1 MHKFIKVNY
10 VVKLMLLVLI
20 STVISVFM
28 SNFGIDKESI
38 IMVYLVG
45 VLIVTVVTKGY
56 IYGAVAS
63 VLSVLMFN
71 YLFTVPIHT
80 FMIYN
85 PSDVSLLLFFFIAS
99 LISSSLTSRF
109 QEQLVIAEE
118 KKHTACLLYEIT
130 NSFLNITGKNNI
142 IMQGIKYIYDHT
154 GYASE
159 VELIDDNEIYRD
171 NMAEIDK
178 SNTMVMELDIHRLKK
193 KIGTIKIFYKS
204 NDIKLDSELL
214 IKMVVTQM
222 GITLDREFIYNEREN
237 IRIKMEREHLRS
249 NLLRGISHDLRTPLT
264 AIVGASGVILEDV
277 DKLDL
282 ESIKKLVKDINEES
296 LWLNNLVENILNMTR
311 IGEGK
316 MVIQKQDE
324 VVDDIIDEALRHI
337 SGLINNRNID
347 VSFPDE
353 VISVPMD
360 GKLIVQVLI
369 NLLDNAIKHTK
380 ENEEIHLNVFT
391 KDSNIVFEV
400 ADEGCGI
407 DEKIKDSLFKSFVT
421 SGSKVIDGK
430 RGMGLGL
437 AICKAIVNAHG
448 GEITAENRD
457 GKGAVFKFT
466 LPLMEE

>member
-1 MHKFIKVNY
+1 
-10 VVKLMLLVLI
+10 MLLVLI

-171 NMAEIDK
+171 NMVEIDK

>member
-1 MHKFIKVNY
+1 MQKLTKLNY
-10 VVKLMLLVLI
+10 VIKLVLLVLA
-20 STVISVFM
+20 STIISVFM
-28 SNFGIDKESI
+28 QNFGIDKESI

-45 VLIVTVVTKGY
+45 VLIITVVTKGY

-63 VLSVLMFN
+63 IVSVLMFN

-109 QEQLVIAEE
+109 QEQLVISEE
-118 KKHTACLLYEIT
+118 KKQTACLLYEIT
-130 NSFLNITGKNNI
+130 NSFLNITGKRNI

-159 VELIDDNEIYRD
+159 VELIEDDEIYRD
-171 NMAEIDK
+171 NTIEVDK

-204 NDIKLDSELL
+204 NRITLDSELL

-264 AIVGASGVILEDV
+264 AIVGASGVIVENI
-277 DKLDL
+277 DKLEQ

-316 MVIQKQDE
+316 LVIDKQDE

-337 SGLINNRNID
+337 SGLMNNRKID

-353 VISVPMD
+353 VVSVPMD

-380 ENEEIHLNVFT
+380 EDDKINLNVFI
-391 KDSNIVFEV
+391 KDDFVVFEV
-400 ADEGCGI
+400 IDEGFGI
-407 DEKIKDSLFKSFVT
+407 DEKIIDKLFNSFVT
-421 SGSKVIDGK
+421 SGTKVIDGK

-448 GEITAENRD
+448 GEITAENRE
-457 GKGAVFKFT
+457 GKGAVFRFT

>member
-171 NMAEIDK
+171 NMVEIDK

-264 AIVGASGVILEDV
+264 AIVGASGVILEDI

-448 GEITAENRD
+448 GEITAENRN

>member
-142 IMQGIKYIYDHT
+142 IMQGIKYIYYHT

-171 NMAEIDK
+171 NMVEIDK

>member
-1 MHKFIKVNY
+1 
-10 VVKLMLLVLI
+10 MLLVLI

-28 SNFGIDKESI
+28 RNFGIDKESI

-109 QEQLVIAEE
+109 QKQLVISEE

-159 VELIDDNEIYRD
+159 VELIDDNKIYRD
-171 NMAEIDK
+171 NTIELDK

-264 AIVGASGVILEDV
+264 AIVGASGVILEDI

-337 SGLINNRNID
+337 SGLINNRNIH

-380 ENEEIHLNVFT
+380 ENEEIYLNVFT

-457 GKGAVFKFT
+457 DKGAVFKFT
-466 LPLMEE
+466 LPLMEDNYG

>member
-159 VELIDDNEIYRD
+159 VELIDDNEIYRE
-171 NMAEIDK
+171 NMVEIDK

-264 AIVGASGVILEDV
+264 AIVGASGVILEDI

>member
-171 NMAEIDK
+171 NMVEIDK

-264 AIVGASGVILEDV
+264 AIVGASGVILEDI

>member
-1 MHKFIKVNY
+1 
-10 VVKLMLLVLI
+10 MLLVLI

-171 NMAEIDK
+171 NMVEIDK

-264 AIVGASGVILEDV
+264 AIVGASGVILEDI

>member
-1 MHKFIKVNY
+1 MQKLIKVNY

-28 SNFGIDKESI
+28 RNFGIDKESI

-109 QEQLVIAEE
+109 QKQLVISEE

-159 VELIDDNEIYRD
+159 VELIDDNKIYRD
-171 NMAEIDK
+171 NTIELDK

-264 AIVGASGVILEDV
+264 AIVGASGVILEDI

-337 SGLINNRNID
+337 SGLINNRNIH

-380 ENEEIHLNVFT
+380 ENEEIYLNVFT

-457 GKGAVFKFT
+457 DKGAVFKFT
-466 LPLMEE
+466 LPLMEG

>member
-1 MHKFIKVNY
+1 
-10 VVKLMLLVLI
+10 MLLVLI

-142 IMQGIKYIYDHT
+142 IMQGIKYIYYHT

-171 NMAEIDK
+171 NMVEIDK

>member
-171 NMAEIDK
+171 NMVEIDK

-193 KIGTIKIFYKS
+193 KIGTIKIIYKS

-448 GEITAENRD
+448 GEITAENRN

>member
-171 NMAEIDK
+171 NMVEIDK

>member
-171 NMAEIDK
+171 NMVEIDK

-222 GITLDREFIYNEREN
+222 GITLDREFIYKERET